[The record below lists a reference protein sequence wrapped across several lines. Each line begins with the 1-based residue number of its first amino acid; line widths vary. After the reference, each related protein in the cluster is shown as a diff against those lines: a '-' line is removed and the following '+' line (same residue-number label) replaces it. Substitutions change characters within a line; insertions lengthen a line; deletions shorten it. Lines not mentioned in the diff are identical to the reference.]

1 MPKQTFFNLP
11 DHKRNRILTIA
22 IDEFADNPYDVA
34 SISNIVREAEI
45 AKGSFYQYFED
56 KQDLYQYLIE
66 LSAER
71 RLDLLKTLKP
81 PDPTGGLFV
90 YFRWLFQTAV
100 YFELKHPGLARVSF
114 RAFVEEIPFPE
125 ITEELRRRGTTQF
138 FKQLLSQGILH
149 GEINPWVDVDLAA
162 FLIEAAY
169 YKFGRYFVNRLGEPE
184 EDTSIETIFDH
195 PEAQQLLDNLMEIL
209 QGGMQS
215 KQDQRA

>member
-11 DHKRNRILTIA
+11 NHKRNRILTIA
-22 IDEFADNPYDVA
+22 IDEFAGNPYDVA
-34 SISNIVREAEI
+34 SISNIVREAKI

-71 RLDLLKTLKP
+71 RLDLLKTLQP
-81 PDPTGGLFV
+81 PDPTGGLFT

-114 RAFVEEIPFPE
+114 RAFVEEIPFPQ

-149 GEINPWVDVDLAA
+149 GEVNPWIDVDLAA

-169 YKFGRYFVNRLGEPE
+169 YKFGRYFVNRLGQPDEKA
-184 EDTSIETIFDH
+184 TIETILEN
-195 PEAQQLLDNLMEIL
+195 PEGQQLLDNLMEIL

-215 KQDQRA
+215 KQDQLS